1 MSTLYGVAAATVLE
15 NELPGGMVKVTLAVT
30 GQPLVCRVLQPYAGP
45 GFGIFWIPEKDTEVL
60 VAFYHGADEHPVVL
74 GCLWN
79 GEDKPPAERTKDND
93 PKLLQTKGGHR
104 ILLDDSQN
112 AKKIEIVDSGGKNR
126 IVIDTSKNSITIE
139 TGGKL
144 TLSGAEIAIEAK
156 GTLNLKGATIN
167 LN

>member
-1 MSTLYGVAAATVLE
+1 MTTLYGVAAATVLT
-15 NELPGGMVKVTLAVT
+15 NDLPDGMVKVTLAVT

-79 GEDKPPAERTKDND
+79 GKDKPPAKKTKDKD
-93 PKLLQTKGGHR
+93 PKLLQTKGGHK
-104 ILLDDSQN
+104 ILLDDSKK
-112 AKKIEIVDSGGKNR
+112 AEKIEIVDSKGRNR
-126 IVIDTSKNSITIE
+126 IVIDTARDSITIE

-144 TLSGAEIAIEAK
+144 HLRGREIEIEAQ
-156 GTLNLKGATIN
+156 GTLNLKGFTIN